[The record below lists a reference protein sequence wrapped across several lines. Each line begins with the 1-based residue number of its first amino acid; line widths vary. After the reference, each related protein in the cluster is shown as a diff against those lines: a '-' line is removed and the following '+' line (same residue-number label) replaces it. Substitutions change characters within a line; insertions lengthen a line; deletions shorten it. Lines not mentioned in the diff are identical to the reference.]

1 LRNLTKKGV
10 AQDCPATGAGAKA
23 AHASIGRALEEGQ
36 MVFFTFKGASTRAGG
51 EPFVFETR
59 PSPQG
64 ALPAGTTMRQDYDAF
79 RANYKVID
87 PPEKFEGAMQI
98 RSGAQKDKYLAS
110 LSLLQA
116 LYADKARIVLMR
128 LQVRGDGRGWGGGV
142 IHPVYSVYGVYG
154 VNSVYGVYRYM
165 NGALQHE
172 WCMCAMCNMGVGPF
186 MNVQC
191 AI

>member
-1 LRNLTKKGV
+1 MRPASSKDFSAFSRANAGGAGSGVGGGAGGKAARPASVRGGLLRNLTKKGV

-79 RANYKVID
+79 RANY
-87 PPEKFEGAMQI
+87 
-98 RSGAQKDKYLAS
+98 RSEE
-110 LSLLQA
+110 
-116 LYADKARIVLMR
+116 RR
-128 LQVRGDGRGWGGGV
+128 
-142 IHPVYSVYGVYG
+142 
-154 VNSVYGVYRYM
+154 
-165 NGALQHE
+165 
-172 WCMCAMCNMGVGPF
+172 
-186 MNVQC
+186 
-191 AI
+191 